1 MPAGV
6 PLTEEYVLAGTTY
19 QVFERGQLAWDGKTV
34 RNAAGDGQFIRPHK
48 AGELS

>member
-1 MPAGV
+1 VEA
-6 PLTEEYVLAGTTY
+6 TYV
-19 QVFERGQLAWDGKTV
+19 RGQLAWDGKTV